1 MGRWLTNSMC
11 IKYLMMRCS
20 IFKLSSEMKYRSIHS
35 NPPNPYAW
43 EISNCEKVRTMCCLD
58 LCFEELDAFI
68 DAMCYCF
75 DNIPDLHW
83 DVLIDA
89 MLYWYDNI
97 HYLHWVHR
105 NKMKYPKCNKVD
117 MKKQDNTWVKQL
129 YYSMFRQNA
138 LCMQCKEG
146 SCLQFHSPPNV
157 TGWYPK

>member
-1 MGRWLTNSMC
+1 
-11 IKYLMMRCS
+11 
-20 IFKLSSEMKYRSIHS
+20 
-35 NPPNPYAW
+35 
-43 EISNCEKVRTMCCLD
+43 MCCLD

-97 HYLHWVHR
+97 HYLLWVHR

-117 MKKQDNTWVKQL
+117 MKKQDYT
-129 YYSMFRQNA
+129 
-138 LCMQCKEG
+138 
-146 SCLQFHSPPNV
+146 
-157 TGWYPK
+157 